1 MGKLRSK
8 LLPWPLLIAA
18 SMLAVFTVTRAGLA
32 VYAGPSA
39 VPFSLWPWIFLKG
52 LGFDLPVVLT
62 AIAPVL
68 FYEALLPASWRAHSR
83 HRALKLGAFWALLSL
98 LLFVA
103 AAEAVF
109 WTEFSTRFNFIA
121 VDYLLYTNEVIGNIV
136 QSYPVGWILGAIAAV
151 AGLATWSLRRAVAH
165 AGPDKFTKTGR
176 LFVLA
181 LAGALPAAGY
191 ALSDIDRMTGL
202 GNTYA
207 DELSGNGVMSFAAAL
222 RRNELD
228 YDKLYR
234 TLPQERADAVLKRL
248 GVERSPLSAAVQ
260 KDMFDKATDPLPLKR
275 RPRNVVIITVESLSA
290 SFLGAYGSA
299 EGLTPNLDRLAREGL
314 KFERAFATGSRTVR
328 GLEALSL
335 GIPPIPG
342 QSVVRRPQNGHLSTL
357 GEVLQQQ
364 GFSTLFIYGGYGY
377 FDNMNAY
384 FNANEYQ
391 IVDRRVFPE
400 ASVIFENIWGVAD
413 EVLFSNA
420 IAAIDRETVKNKPFF
435 AHVMTTSNHRPYTY
449 PPGRIDIPS
458 PGGRRGAVKYTDY
471 AIGAFIKEAA
481 SRPWFRDTLFVI
493 TADHCASV
501 AGKTKLP
508 VEKYRIPV
516 ILYAPALLKPGVFKH
531 AVSQIDIPPSL
542 LELLGKNGDDYFF
555 GRPFFKPGANP
566 ERAFISNYQALGYLR
581 RDVLTV
587 LLPRKQVESYRV
599 NPVTLEQTPIPP
611 DPGLVEEAVAYYQT
625 ASRAFKSGALKLT
638 HPPGR

>member
-18 SMLAVFTVTRAGLA
+18 SMLTVFTVTRAGLA
-32 VYAGPSA
+32 IYAGPAA

-52 LGFDLPVVLT
+52 LGFDLPVVIT

-68 FYEALLPASWRAHSR
+68 LYEALLPASWREHSR
-83 HRALKLGAFWALLSL
+83 HRALKLGAFWALGSL

-136 QSYPVGWILGAIAAV
+136 QSYPVGWILAAIAAL
-151 AGLATWSLRRAVAH
+151 AGLATWSLRRVVAH

-176 LFVLA
+176 IFVLA
-181 LAGALPAAGY
+181 LAGALPALGY

-202 GNTYA
+202 DNTYA
-207 DELSGNGVMSFAAAL
+207 DELSGNGVVSFAAAL
-222 RRNELD
+222 RRNEID
-228 YDKLYR
+228 YDKLYQ
-234 TLPQERADAVLKRL
+234 TIPQERADAVLKRL
-248 GVERSPLSAAVQ
+248 GVERSPLSAAVRA
-260 KDMFDKATDPLPLKR
+260 DMFDKSTDPLPLKR
-275 RPRNVVIITVESLSA
+275 RPRNIVIVTVESLSA
-290 SFLGAYGSA
+290 SFLGAYGSE
-299 EGLTPNLDRLAREGL
+299 EGLTPNLDRLALEGL

-364 GFSTLFIYGGYGY
+364 GFATLFIYGGYGY

-471 AIGAFIKEAA
+471 AIGAFIKEAET
-481 SRPWFRDTLFVI
+481 RPWFKDTLFVI

-516 ILYAPALLKPGVFKH
+516 ILYAPALLKPGVFRQV
-531 AVSQIDIPPSL
+531 VSQIDIPPSL
-542 LELLGKNGDDYFF
+542 IELLGKNGDDYFF
-555 GRPFFKPGANP
+555 GRPFFEPGANP

-581 RDVLTV
+581 RDILTV
-587 LLPRKQVESYRV
+587 LLPRKRVEIYRI
-599 NPVTLEQTPIPP
+599 NPVTMEQTPIEPE
-611 DPGLVEEAVAYYQT
+611 PGLVEEAVAYYQT
-625 ASRAFKSGALKLT
+625 AARAFKSGALKLT
-638 HPPGR
+638 HPRRR

>member
-18 SMLAVFTVTRAGLA
+18 SLLAVFTVTRAGLA
-32 VYAGPSA
+32 VYTGPSA
-39 VPFSLWPWIFLKG
+39 VPLSLWPWIFLKG
-52 LGFDLPVVLT
+52 LGFDLPVILT
-62 AIAPVL
+62 AVAPVL
-68 FYEALLPASWRAHSR
+68 LYEALLPASWRAHSR
-83 HRALKLGAFWALLSL
+83 QKALKLGAFWALVSL

-136 QSYPVGWILGAIAAV
+136 QSYPVGWILAAIAAL
-151 AGLATWSLRRAVAH
+151 AGLATWSLRRVVAH
-165 AGPDKFTKTGR
+165 AGPDKFTKKGR

-181 LAGALPAAGY
+181 LAGALPALGY
-191 ALSDIDRMTGL
+191 GLSDIDRMTGL
-202 GNTYA
+202 SNAYA

-234 TLPQERADAVLKRL
+234 TIPQERADAVLKRL
-248 GVERSPLSAAVQ
+248 GVARSPLSAAVQ
-260 KDMFDKATDPLPLKR
+260 ADMFDKATDPLPLKR
-275 RPRNVVIITVESLSA
+275 RPKNVVIITVESLSA
-290 SFLGAYGSA
+290 SFLGAYGSE

-384 FNANEYQ
+384 FSANEYQ
-391 IVDRRVFPE
+391 IVDRRVFPKE
-400 ASVIFENIWGVAD
+400 SVIFENIWGVAD

-420 IAAIDRETVKNKPFF
+420 VAAIDRETGKSKPFF
-435 AHVMTTSNHRPYTY
+435 AHIMTTSNHRPYTY

-481 SRPWFRDTLFVI
+481 GRPWFKDTLFVI

-516 ILYAPALLKPGVFKH
+516 IMYAPALLKPGVFRQV
-531 AVSQIDIPPSL
+531 VSQIDIPPSL
-542 LELLGKNGDDYFF
+542 IELLGKNGDDHFF
-555 GRPFFKPGANP
+555 GRPFFETGATP

-581 RDVLTV
+581 RDILTV
-587 LLPRKQVESYRV
+587 LLPRRQVESYRV
-599 NPVTLEQTPIPP
+599 NPATFAQTPVEPEP
-611 DPGLVEEAVAYYQT
+611 DLVEEAVAYYQT
-625 ASRAFKSGALKLT
+625 ASRAFKSGAMKLT
-638 HPPGR
+638 HKPGR